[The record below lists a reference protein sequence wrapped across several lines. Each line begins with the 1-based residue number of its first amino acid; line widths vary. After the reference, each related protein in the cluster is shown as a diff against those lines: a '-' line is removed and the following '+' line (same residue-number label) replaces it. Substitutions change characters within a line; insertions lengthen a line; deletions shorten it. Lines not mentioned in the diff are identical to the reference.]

1 MKTKNLFI
9 FSILSW
15 LGIGVFYVMYLLKFE
30 PTLVG
35 VFRELL
41 LLPLFGCGVVFP
53 ILFLIQ
59 IVRKKK

>member
-1 MKTKNLFI
+1 MKTKNLLL

-15 LGIGVFYVMYLLKFE
+15 LGISVFYVIYLLKFE

-41 LLPLFGCGVVFP
+41 LFPLFGCGVVFP

-59 IVRKKK
+59 IIRKKK